1 VRARRGGGRVRQAAV
16 PGWTP
21 RGRRSATLLRQ
32 EVFEVISPR
41 WTPGVLKVGRLNRR
55 RALASA
61 AKPAELADKV
71 LECWDRAFAMSRASL
86 ERRMPGDS
94 AGSCRIFW
102 AAKGEHARA
111 VTRRPW
117 ATTARD
123 SVTKEAN
130 PGQGCHAPGC
140 ADAGFRG
147 GYRRMDGR
155 NADRASSIG
164 AALRYPPGRGGSAL
178 SQAFLVFARGGA
190 AGAGGRRGGSR

>member
-1 VRARRGGGRVRQAAV
+1 MRARRGGGRVRQAAV

-86 ERRMPGDS
+86 ERRMP
-94 AGSCRIFW
+94 AIL
-102 AAKGEHARA
+102 
-111 VTRRPW
+111 
-117 ATTARD
+117 RD
-123 SVTKEAN
+123 L
-130 PGQGCHAPGC
+130 
-140 ADAGFRG
+140 AGFSGQRK
-147 GYRRMDGR
+147 
-155 NADRASSIG
+155 ASTPELSRAGLGPQLPEI
-164 AALRYPPGRGGSAL
+164 P
-178 SQAFLVFARGGA
+178 
-190 AGAGGRRGGSR
+190 